1 SRAPGRCGKR
11 RLQTDLG
18 EGGQQRAQ
26 QGRLAG
32 AGTAGDNGDAA
43 GQGASERALLFGR
56 QFEFRA
62 SHGRVQGALDQLL
75 VHRAACV
82 QFRDSPRDVHFG
94 LVQACEI
101 DGRVIVR
108 LFDNHLTAGGE
119 LIDCLARQL
128 GLHLERGAELT
139 FEILEGRIDVAL
151 VGHALEQV
159 QDRGAGALNRVARD
173 AEFLRDGVG
182 GAKSDA
188 MNGAREYV
196 RIAPYDVERVLAIE
210 LVDAPCVRGSQ
221 AVPAQKDRQLA
232 KTGRVAPRCLDC
244 PRNYGSDPGDFAHA
258 FGSVVEHF
266 AERVSEIFGDST
278 RERRADALY
287 FRSE

>member
-1 SRAPGRCGKR
+1 
-11 RLQTDLG
+11 
-18 EGGQQRAQ
+18 
-26 QGRLAG
+26 
-32 AGTAGDNGDAA
+32 
-43 GQGASERALLFGR
+43 
-56 QFEFRA
+56 
-62 SHGRVQGALDQLL
+62 
-75 VHRAACV
+75 
-82 QFRDSPRDVHFG
+82 
-94 LVQACEI
+94 
-101 DGRVIVR
+101 
-108 LFDNHLTAGGE
+108 
-119 LIDCLARQL
+119 
-128 GLHLERGAELT
+128 
-139 FEILEGRIDVAL
+139 
-151 VGHALEQV
+151 
-159 QDRGAGALNRVARD
+159 ALNRVARD

-232 KTGRVAPRCLDC
+232 KTGRVAPRCRDC

-287 FRSE
+287 FRSEVAFERDRSGGPHRFEIHHVKLIAKARMLFEAALSADGRANFQTGKISNHGDAAGVAVFAGNDDDGDRVTVFVVNKQDLIEDALQGLGRLMRLCHGKRITRGGRRVQLMATGASTSSAIR